1 MSEYIENFTVNQTNG
16 SMNQNNGSI
25 NQTND
30 WIKSLESADDE
41 IKRYDSVGAKKQVV
55 NNLINTGKKQGVDQS
70 YLKMLDKLNDKP
82 DTSNSKQ
89 FDDDYYNTISSIKS
103 LHKSS
108 NNNSKN
114 NSKNKNN
121 SMDFNLLMN
130 VADSLNL
137 SEEDKKDIYK
147 KTLQYITN
155 KDGFSD
161 FSKSM
166 GCNWDMN
173 CGLTDESNKPNNT
186 KEFNTPTNDP
196 NNAPNDDNNPKPTS
210 VTLPPKN
217 YQENTNKSEPAPVVG
232 SSTATSYIDP
242 NTGKYVTSIS
252 PITYHDPTTYK
263 TMP

>member
-1 MSEYIENFTVNQTNG
+1 MSEYIENFTIN
-16 SMNQNNGSI
+16 SNNST
-25 NQTND
+25 TND

-82 DTSNSKQ
+82 DTYNSKR

-108 NNNSKN
+108 TNKPPT
-114 NSKNKNN
+114 KNN

-130 VADSLNL
+130 VADSLNF

-161 FSKSM
+161 CGKSM
-166 GCNWDMN
+166 GCNWDMD

-186 KEFNTPTNDP
+186 KEFNSNTPTNDP
-196 NNAPNDDNNPKPTS
+196 NNAPKPTS
-210 VTLPPKN
+210 VTLPPKI

-242 NTGKYVTSIS
+242 NTGNYVHSKS

-263 TMP
+263 ILK